1 MKIIVIGELCLD
13 RFIYVET
20 KRLSPE
26 APVPILTPIE
36 MTENKGMS
44 GNVVENL
51 KSLNKDL
58 HIIHWY
64 QDKDITKTRYVDK
77 KSNHMFLRVDEGETD
92 IKPLELNTSKLN
104 ELKNVDAV
112 IISDYNKGFL
122 NDELLFEITKH
133 TQFSIIDTKKQIG
146 DNLINKFDFV
156 KLNES
161 EFSKHNLN
169 GNSINKLLITL
180 GSNGAK
186 YRDKI
191 YPSPN
196 PKETIDVSGAGD
208 TFTSSFT
215 LKYLE
220 TKDVEESIIFANK
233 MASIVVSKRG
243 VTTPTIQFGDGV
255 K

>member
-146 DNLINKFDFV
+146 DDLINKFDFV

-243 VTTPTIQFGDGV
+243 VTTPTTQFGDGV